1 MKILFIVDS
10 IFPTTD
16 PTAKIVKR
24 LSENCFNENDDINI
38 LSKLNTSKN
47 GKIKNINYHYIQN
60 YDNFNG
66 NIIKKSCVFIL
77 KAIKKVFK
85 TSLLNKSIDKK
96 LFYRKITELDK
107 YKEFD
112 RIVAFSGNFAIQ
124 KAVSKYCKKTA
135 KKYIAFYTDPFTGNP
150 TNKLALNRSIRTE
163 KKWLNQ
169 CSKVLMPSN
178 YKTHYDKYFPSLKT
192 IFHEIELPCYDNQ
205 MTEVNI
211 DNNLLIHSGGLGYYF
226 RPITLLYKISDAL
239 SSTNYSIL
247 NFSVPP
253 KKHDFK
259 KYNNI
264 DFKVLDGESYRNV
277 FDSAFCYILIDNMVG
292 FQIPS
297 KTFEYITTSKKVI
310 YIYADENSE
319 TYNFLSRY
327 NNILK
332 IKESEISREII
343 INYLQEKDI
352 CDRTLPK
359 EYKLEYI
366 YALFRNYL
374 FND

>member
-24 LSENCFNENDDINI
+24 LAENCFDERDSIHI
-38 LSKLNTSKN
+38 LSKLNTFK
-47 GKIKNINYHYIQN
+47 KEKTKNINYHYIRN
-60 YDNFNG
+60 YDNFYG

-85 TSLLNKSIDKK
+85 TNLLNKSIDKK
-96 LFYRKITELDK
+96 LFYKKITELDK
-107 YKEFD
+107 DKKFD
-112 RIVAFSGNFAIQ
+112 RILAFSGNFTIQ

-150 TNKLALNRSIRTE
+150 TNKLTQNKSLRIE
-163 KKWLNQ
+163 KKWLNL

-192 IFHEIELPCYDNQ
+192 LFFEIELPCYDEQ
-205 MTEVNI
+205 IPKINI
-211 DNNLLIHSGGLGYYF
+211 DNNLLLHSGGLGYYF
-226 RPITLLYKISDAL
+226 RPITLLYKISEAI
-239 SSTNYSIL
+239 SGTNYSIL
-247 NFSVPP
+247 NLSVPP

-259 KYNNI
+259 KYKNI
-264 DFKVLDGESYRNV
+264 NFKVLDGETYTSILH
-277 FDSAFCYILIDNMVG
+277 SAFCYILIDNMIG

-297 KTFEYITTSKKVI
+297 KTFEYINTSKKII
-310 YIYADENSE
+310 YIYANEKSE
-319 TYNFLSRY
+319 TYKFLDRY

-332 IKESEISREII
+332 LKEDEITFNAITK
-343 INYLQEKDI
+343 YLQAEENNNRKI
-352 CDRTLPK
+352 PK
-359 EYKLEYI
+359 QFELNYI
-366 YALFRNYL
+366 YALFKKYL
-374 FND
+374 FC